1 MASTSDQALHRAITA
16 RLLLETAAVLLGLG
30 GLAVAVAHEPALPR
44 PLVAL
49 VCALQGCW
57 LHRLYVVGH
66 EAVHHKLFPEDR
78 RLNDLVGQLVL
89 LPLMVPLR
97 VYRKIHRF
105 HHGQN
110 RRDHHTSALDTFV
123 VPAGA
128 GPLRRLYCRIVWY
141 LAVFGGGWFI
151 HSLVS
156 VVLFLALP
164 LRVAR
169 RVSPAFEGWS
179 AGDRWA
185 SIATF
190 AAGVG
195 LHLAVAYGL
204 GAEVWALTLGWPF
217 LAFAWVYSL
226 LVYIYHYDTS
236 YGSPVRDNV
245 RSLAPNRALSWW
257 LLNFNEHATHHADAS
272 LPWHRLPA
280 ERRPPSPALAANQK
294 VSTIGAAILRQLR
307 GPRIIDATDATDAS
321 DAHPGEP

>member
-1 MASTSDQALHRAITA
+1 MEGRRIEMLARLLDGDRETGLAIAEDLVRRVCIDQTLADNERGVA

-195 LHLAVAYGL
+195 LLFGIYPAWRAAGL
-204 GAEVWALTLGWPF
+204 RPIEALR
-217 LAFAWVYSL
+217 Y
-226 LVYIYHYDTS
+226 
-236 YGSPVRDNV
+236 
-245 RSLAPNRALSWW
+245 
-257 LLNFNEHATHHADAS
+257 E
-272 LPWHRLPA
+272 
-280 ERRPPSPALAANQK
+280 
-294 VSTIGAAILRQLR
+294 
-307 GPRIIDATDATDAS
+307 
-321 DAHPGEP
+321 